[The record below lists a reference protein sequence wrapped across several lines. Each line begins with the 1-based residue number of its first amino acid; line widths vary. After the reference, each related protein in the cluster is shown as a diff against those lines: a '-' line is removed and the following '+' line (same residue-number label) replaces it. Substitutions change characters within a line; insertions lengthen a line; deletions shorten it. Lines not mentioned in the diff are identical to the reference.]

1 MTGTTAYY
9 CKQQQCQHARSQ
21 LHKQTL
27 FEEERR
33 PDEVIA
39 EPLPQLQCIAPRQCR
54 HCVPATRRSAL
65 AFCTKWNYC
74 CGLDVEAFSTVL
86 HCWLRPC
93 PRQDHLQ
100 LGCSEVWASNRR
112 WHREEDIASER
123 SCVCA
128 EHPSQ
133 VKIYETHWLV
143 EDLTYLFGG
152 LLNQLI
158 CLPNQT
164 SV

>member
-1 MTGTTAYY
+1 MFLKIGRVDFKSNQPGSDHCMLHWSLPDCLFVSHRMQRKDDDTGRTDYY
-9 CKQQQCQHARSQ
+9 CKQLQCQHARSQ

-54 HCVPATRRSAL
+54 HCVPAKRRSAL

-100 LGCSEVWASNRR
+100 LGCSEV
-112 WHREEDIASER
+112 
-123 SCVCA
+123 
-128 EHPSQ
+128 
-133 VKIYETHWLV
+133 
-143 EDLTYLFGG
+143 
-152 LLNQLI
+152 
-158 CLPNQT
+158 
-164 SV
+164 